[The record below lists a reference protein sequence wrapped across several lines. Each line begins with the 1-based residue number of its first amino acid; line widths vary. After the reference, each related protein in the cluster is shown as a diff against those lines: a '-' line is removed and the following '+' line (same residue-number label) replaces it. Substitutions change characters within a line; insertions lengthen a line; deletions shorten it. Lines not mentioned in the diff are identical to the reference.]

1 MIARDKAL
9 DADLGAEASLLQCYL
24 LARSV
29 PRKRSSRVFICV
41 MLLVPISFILLSGYS
56 THHIIQLTRELVS
69 AWLGVATTVLGFL
82 IAAYAIVIS
91 MLKPE
96 MLLKMAMEKKPR
108 TKGISF
114 LKYNL
119 LAFIGSL
126 IDYFVF
132 ILVCW
137 VAMLS
142 VDLDGVLDRLVVF
155 YPYPGQMR
163 YILSASLFEIVAGGA
178 FILIWDL
185 KLYIFN
191 LYRLTLDSVR
201 WELHQRR

>member
-1 MIARDKAL
+1 
-9 DADLGAEASLLQCYL
+9 
-24 LARSV
+24 
-29 PRKRSSRVFICV
+29 
-41 MLLVPISFILLSGYS
+41 MLLVPVSFVLLSGYS
-56 THHIIQLTRELVS
+56 AHQVIQLARELVS
-69 AWLGVATTVLGFL
+69 AWLGAATTVLGFL

-91 MLKPE
+91 VLKPE
-96 MLLKMAMEKKPR
+96 MLLQMARLKKFH
-108 TKGISF
+108 TKDISF

-119 LAFIGSL
+119 LAFIGTL

-132 ILVCW
+132 ILICW
-137 VAMLS
+137 GTILS
-142 VDLDGVLDRLVVF
+142 VGLDVVLSRLVVF

-163 YILSASLFEIVAGGA
+163 FVLAVSLFEIVAGGA

-201 WELHQRR
+201 WELRQRQKSDDGSGEQ